1 VNKGVLSAVVLVVAS
16 DVLLGGIFYHAASA
30 APDPSDADYSA
41 AIEAARAGNPDAA
54 LPAIEERYRAEPK
67 NSSVIYD
74 YILVLGWAKRLME
87 ALSVYESLPPAEL
100 PIYLQAAVA
109 RDYRDTG
116 AYDKALT
123 LYRQGRARYPQEL
136 TFAYGEILT
145 LTDSGHADDAVAQAD
160 DLLATH
166 PEDIELLSAAIYAS
180 AATDHYA
187 DTVALAERM
196 LRIAPQDRDAVRAR
210 VFALRGLG
218 QSMLALDL
226 AEQSADA
233 FSDSELRSL
242 VGNRLAALVRAGE
255 DPTVKDTE
263 RLAATDRAI
272 AELDRRIA
280 IWAAEGAGGTQ
291 EAHTARFDRIVALED
306 RARTG
311 EVIGEYDA
319 LRSQGIEVPA
329 YALKAVADAYA
340 RRREPENA
348 RRVFEL
354 VLAANPKDFEARIGL
369 FYAELESEDFDAAFQ
384 TIDALAAEQTPSLAA
399 AGPMQQTPNPA
410 WLRANLIAALAR
422 FYAGDTAEAQ
432 RRVTDMVI
440 LSPNDASLRQA
451 LGTILLGRGK
461 PHAADRQFANGQIIL
476 PDDVDLAAAR
486 ANVAITRGDRVEGA
500 DEATLL
506 LMRDPAVNAV
516 VQLARRVEILER
528 PELSVRWNANLQS
541 TNIPV
546 AGNSFSIETQL
557 YSAPIDDTYRVYA
570 DYGYSVAKLPEGT
583 IVNNH
588 VALGLEYTG
597 LDIAANAEI
606 SNDSS
611 PRAHAGGRAAIAW
624 APLDEWRFSGAMQI
638 FSADTP
644 LRALKHDI
652 TANSW
657 MVRAAYTPSDLQ
669 SYSLAGELVTF
680 SDGNDRTV
688 LDASALQRLLTLPHL
703 TIDMTG
709 ELYAS
714 KNSLRNAPYFNPP
727 EDLSGSLTLA
737 ASQILYRR
745 YSFVYSHRL
754 SVTGGEYLES
764 GFAGGFAGNLYYEQR
779 LRVNDSWEGAL
790 GVQLRRQPYDGHAEN
805 SFAIL
810 GSIDWRF

>member
-1 VNKGVLSAVVLVVAS
+1 MLVVAS
-16 DVLLGGIFYHAASA
+16 DVFLGGIVYHAANA
-30 APDPSDADYSA
+30 APAPSDADYSA

-54 LPAIEERYRAEPK
+54 LPVIEQRYRAEPT

-87 ALSVYESLPPAEL
+87 ALSVYELLPPGDR
-100 PIYLQAAVA
+100 PTYLETAIA

-116 AYDKALT
+116 AYDKALM

-136 TFAYGEILT
+136 AFAIGEILT
-145 LTDSGHADDAVAQAD
+145 LTDSGHADEAAAEAGEF
-160 DLLATH
+160 LAAN
-166 PEDIELLSAAIYAS
+166 PNDIELLSAAIYAS
-180 AATDHYA
+180 AATTHYG

-196 LRIAPQDRDAVRAR
+196 LVIAPEDRDALRAR
-210 VFALRGLG
+210 AFALRGQG
-218 QSMLALDL
+218 QFMAALER
-226 AEQSADA
+226 AEQSASA
-233 FSDSELRSL
+233 FSPAELRSL
-242 VGNRLAALVRAGE
+242 IGDQLAALVRAGE
-255 DPTVKDTE
+255 NPAANDAE
-263 RLAATDRAI
+263 RRAATDAAI
-272 AELDRRIA
+272 LELDRRIA
-280 IWAAEGAGGTQ
+280 IWEAEGQGDTP
-291 EAHTARFDRIVALED
+291 EARTARFDRILALED
-306 RARTG
+306 GARTD
-311 EVIGEYDA
+311 EVIGEYNT
-319 LRSQGIEVPA
+319 LLSEGVELPA

-348 RRVFEL
+348 RRLFDL
-354 VLAANPKDFEARIGL
+354 ALAANPKDFNARVGL
-369 FYAELESEDFDAAFQ
+369 FYAELESEDFEAAFQ
-384 TIDALAAEQTPSLAA
+384 TIDALAAEQTPSLEAVGQA
-399 AGPMQQTPNPA
+399 PATPNPA

-432 RRVTDMVI
+432 RRVTEMTV
-440 LSPNDASLRQA
+440 LAPNDVSLRQA

-476 PDDVDLAAAR
+476 PGDIDLAASR

-500 DEATLL
+500 AEATLL
-506 LMRDPAVNAV
+506 LARDPAINAV
-516 VQLARRVEILER
+516 TQLARRVEILQR

-541 TNIPV
+541 THIPV
-546 AGNSFSIETQL
+546 AGNSFAIDTQL
-557 YSAPIDDTYRVYA
+557 YSAPINDTYRVYA
-570 DYGYSVAKLPEGT
+570 GYGYAVAKLPEGT

-624 APLDEWRFSGAMQI
+624 TPLDEWRFSGAMQI
-638 FSADTP
+638 FSSDTP

-657 MVRAAYTPSDLQ
+657 MARAAYSPSDTQ
-669 SYSLAGELVTF
+669 SYSLAAELVSF
-680 SDGNDRTV
+680 SDGNDRTI
-688 LDASALQRLLTLPHL
+688 LDASAIQRLLTLPHL
-703 TIDMTG
+703 TLDVTG
-709 ELYAS
+709 EIYAS

-727 EDLSGSLTLA
+727 EDLSASVTLGA
-737 ASQILYRR
+737 NQILYRR
-745 YSFVYSHRL
+745 YSFVYSHRF
-754 SVTGGEYLES
+754 SVTGGDYLES
-764 GFAGGFAGNLYYEQR
+764 GFAGGFAGSLYYEQR
-779 LRVNDSWEGAL
+779 LRMNDSWEGAL
-790 GVQLRRQPYDGHAEN
+790 GVQLRRQPYDGHSEN